1 MVSKHRMDGR
11 FKARE
16 ANRPHPSFVTM
27 SMHSFFT
34 AARLGSIRA
43 AADHLHIAPSAVSRH
58 ISKLEAALGT
68 TLFERLPRGLRL
80 SSAGELFLYHAR
92 ESSKQIDRARSLI
105 SDMQGLKRG
114 HVSIATTESVAV
126 GFLPPLVAAFWKQY
140 PDITLSI
147 YTTRSNQAFAGVT
160 QGEFDLAIGFDMP
173 ADVPL
178 RVLAAARLIIGAWVP
193 SNHKLAHATSIKLA
207 DVVSDRVLLP
217 DESIGLRSLLNPQ
230 LRREGTAE
238 PRLVS
243 NSTSVL
249 EIFVALGC
257 GASIFTKV
265 GIGQA
270 RLNGDAVF
278 RPLKGLSTRSQ
289 TLQLC
294 ARAAGLS
301 PSGVALANHLSTHIR
316 ALSDF

>member
-1 MVSKHRMDGR
+1 MGGR
-11 FKARE
+11 FKVRE

-126 GFLPPLVAAFWKQY
+126 GFLPPPVAAFWQKY

-173 ADVPL
+173 DDVPL

-193 SNHKLAHATSIKLA
+193 GNHKLAQATSIKLA

-217 DESIGLRSLLNPQ
+217 DESVGLRSLLNPQ
-230 LRREGTAE
+230 LRREGTTD

-257 GASIFTKV
+257 GASIFTKM
-265 GIGQA
+265 GIGQM
-270 RLNGDAVF
+270 RLNGDAAF

-294 ARAAGLS
+294 ARPGGLS